1 MLAFINHAINDTCI
15 IIMFLIVVFFPSN
28 YNFVLGF
35 RDERN
40 CNEFISKMFGK
51 NINKIVRNN
60 GTNHPILLR
69 FEQ

>member
-1 MLAFINHAINDTCI
+1 MYNNN
-15 IIMFLIVVFFPSN
+15 VFNSFFFFSN

-60 GTNHPILLR
+60 HPILLR